1 MTMTPEQLNIYAELA
16 VRQGINVQPGQKVI
30 VRGPVDAAPFVRKA
44 VEKAYEAGA
53 AHVMIDWTD
62 DDLLRIRIANA
73 PEESLEFVPQGY
85 VDDFIGTMEEGGAM
99 LAIFAPKPGHLTGI
113 DAARIGKYYQAL
125 GKAMRRQRDLQQAS
139 KTSWSMVMLPTPEWA
154 AVVFPDL
161 SPEEGVKQLWDHI
174 RYITGLD
181 QEDPI
186 AYWQEKVEQIESRAK
201 WLTDEQFLRFHYSGG
216 GTDFSLELPRGHIW
230 VGGRLTDA
238 NGTKY
243 LPNIPTE
250 EVFSAPVRTGVNGV
264 VKSTFPLEYSGQLI
278 EGITLKFE
286 EGRIVEASAEKGEA
300 ALKEMI
306 SADETAQFLGEVA
319 LVPQDSPIS
328 NLNIV
333 FRNTLF
339 DENAS
344 CHLALG
350 SAYPLNLQGGKE
362 MTREELAEHG
372 LNTSIIHVDFMIGSA
387 ELDIDG
393 EREDGTRV
401 PLFRKGN
408 WA

>member
-1 MTMTPEQLNIYAELA
+1 MTAEQLRKYAELA

-30 VRGPVDAAPFVRKA
+30 VRAPVEAAAFAREVVKQ
-44 VEKAYEAGA
+44 AYAAGA
-53 AHVMIDWTD
+53 NHVWVDWSDEDT
-62 DDLLRIRIANA
+62 LRTRLELA
-73 PEESLEFVPQGY
+73 PEETLELVPEGY
-85 VDDFIGTMEEGGAM
+85 VRDFVGTLEEGGAM
-99 LAIFAPKPGHLTGI
+99 LGIYAPKPGHLSGL

-139 KTSWSMVMLPTPEWA
+139 KSSWSMVMIPTPEWA
-154 AVVFPDL
+154 AIVFPEL
-161 SPEEGVKQLWDHI
+161 SPEAGMTKLWDSI

-186 AYWQEKVEQIESRAK
+186 AYWQQKVEQIESRAK
-201 WLTDEQFLRFHYSGG
+201 WLTDEQFLRLHYSGG
-216 GTDFSLELPRGHIW
+216 GTELSLELPRGHIW
-230 VGGRLTDA
+230 VGGRLTDEK
-238 NGTKY
+238 GTKY

-250 EVFSAPVRTGVNGV
+250 EVFSAPLRTGVNGV

-278 EGITLKFE
+278 EGITIKFQD
-286 EGRIVEASAEKGEA
+286 GRIVEASAEKGDA
-300 ALKEMI
+300 VLQEMI
-306 SADETAQFLGEVA
+306 SADDSAQFLGEVA

-344 CHLALG
+344 CHFALG
-350 SAYPLNLQGGKE
+350 SAYPLNLKGGQE
-362 MTREELAEHG
+362 MTREQLAEHG

-401 PLFRKGN
+401 PLFRNGN